1 MSAKNRSDLAY
12 LIVLA
17 GVAGHASSEFF
28 ALLSGVAGPEVS
40 VWRYLIGS
48 AGLLAAALSRKS
60 TRDLITPLK
69 EDGWRLLWLSIVGVS
84 FAYLAFHWA
93 LDFATAVQVGT
104 VVTTIPIFV
113 GLANLVINRVPLTV
127 PKIVMAAS
135 AIVGVALLVTDGYMA
150 ELAGRSGSLYGIGL
164 AMVCA
169 ALAALYAVMA
179 RPLINKHGA
188 IRISTITIALGA
200 AGLWVIVGVAW
211 NIWVDPFTL
220 FDRPPIERWSL
231 LTLGLWNTTITQ
243 LLWLGGLAAVPDITR
258 GSYLFFLKP
267 VITALLAF
275 LFLTQPITAI
285 QMLAIV
291 VICGSVVAQIL
302 WPRLGALLSNTDAGT
317 RSDRCHKTN
326 D

>member
-1 MSAKNRSDLAY
+1 MSADRRSDLAY

-17 GVAGHASSEFF
+17 GVAGHATSEFF
-28 ALLSGVAGPEVS
+28 AVLSGVAGPEVS

-69 EDGWRLLWLSIVGVS
+69 EDGCRLLWLSIVGVS

-93 LDFATAVQVGT
+93 LDFATAVQVAT
-104 VVTTIPIFV
+104 LVTTIPIFV
-113 GLANLVINRVPLTV
+113 GLANLVINRVPISV
-127 PKIVMAAS
+127 PKIVMGAC
-135 AIVGVALLVTDGYMA
+135 AIVGVALLVTDGYLA
-150 ELAGRSGSLYGIGL
+150 ELAGRTDPLYGICL
-164 AMVCA
+164 AIVCA
-169 ALAALYAVMA
+169 ALVAVYSVMA

-188 IRISTITIALGA
+188 IRITTITITIGA
-200 AGLWVIVGVAW
+200 AGLWVIVGAVW
-211 NIWVDPFTL
+211 NVWVDPFTL

-275 LFLTQPITAI
+275 LFLTQPITVI
-285 QMLAIV
+285 QMLAIAV
-291 VICGSVVAQIL
+291 VCGSVMVEIL
-302 WPRLGALLSNTDAGT
+302 WPRLVTLRLSAGASN
-317 RSDRCHKTN
+317 
-326 D
+326 

>member
-1 MSAKNRSDLAY
+1 MSTRNRSGLAY

-28 ALLSGVAGPEVS
+28 AVLSGVAGPEAS

-69 EDGWRLLWLSIVGVS
+69 EEGWRLLWLSVVGVS

-93 LDFATAVQVGT
+93 LDFATALQVAT
-104 VVTTIPIFV
+104 LVTTIPIFV
-113 GLANLVINRVPLTV
+113 GLANLVINRVPFTA
-127 PKIVMAAS
+127 PKILMAAS
-135 AIVGVALLVTDGYMA
+135 AIVGVALLVTDGYLG
-150 ELAGRSGSLYGIGL
+150 ELAGRKGSLTGIGL
-164 AMVCA
+164 ALTCS
-169 ALAALYAVMA
+169 ALVAIYSVMA

-188 IRISTITIALGA
+188 FRITTITITIGA
-200 AGLWVIVGVAW
+200 AGLWVIVGLAW
-211 NIWVDPFTL
+211 NVWVDPFTL

-258 GSYLFFLKP
+258 GAYLFFLKP

-291 VICGSVVAQIL
+291 IICGSVVVELL
-302 WPRLGALLSNTDAGT
+302 WPRFVALRFSAGASN
-317 RSDRCHKTN
+317 
-326 D
+326 